1 MIDFA
6 DSSYILTG
14 IRKQELIDFL
24 QNCNNQMRK
33 IFVLCDTNTQ
43 KHCLPLLLKKF
54 PQTKSAS
61 VYSVNPGEAFKT
73 IETATA
79 FWKFLLQQQA
89 DKHTVI
95 VNLGGGVI
103 TDLGGFAASLFKR
116 GVDFIHVPTTLLAMV
131 DAAVGGKN
139 GVNIDSYKNQSGTI
153 VLPEYV
159 YIDTDFLETLQRDE
173 KVNGYA
179 EMIKH
184 ALVADKLFY
193 KSLSEQRNF
202 EALQIIEKAIA
213 IKQSIVASDP
223 YEINE
228 RKLLNFGHTIAHAL
242 ESMYHLQR
250 QNISHGK
257 AVAVGIIVESYLSCK
272 MGFISEA
279 ALNEITGFVQSLF
292 KFDDKDFNVEKLLP
306 FMMADKKNKQGQLRF
321 TLLESI
327 GKGVVDIPVPIAMIE
342 DAFHWFSKQ
351 NPGYGI

>member
-95 VNLGGGVI
+95 INLGGGVI

-159 YIDTDFLETLQRDE
+159 YIDTEFLKSLPHVE

>member
-1 MIDFA
+1 MIGFA
-6 DSSYILTG
+6 DSSYILSG

-24 QNCNNQMRK
+24 HDCNNQKRN
-33 IFVLCDTNTQ
+33 IFVLCDTNTIEY
-43 KHCLPLLLKKF
+43 CLPLFQTLF

-61 VYSVNPGEAFKT
+61 VYCIQSGEAYKT

-95 VNLGGGVI
+95 INLGGGVI

>member
-14 IRKQELIDFL
+14 IKKQQLIDFL
-24 QNCNNQMRK
+24 QDCNNQMRK

-43 KHCLPLLLKKF
+43 QHCLPLLQKKF

-61 VYSVNPGEAFKT
+61 VFSVNPGEAFKT

-95 VNLGGGVI
+95 INLGGGVI

-159 YIDTDFLETLQRDE
+159 YIDTDFLETLQHDE

-179 EMIKH
+179 EIIKH
-184 ALVADKLFY
+184 ALVADKPFY
-193 KSLSEQRNF
+193 KELSEKRNF
-202 EALQIIEKAIA
+202 EELQSIEKAIS
-213 IKQSIVASDP
+213 IKQRIVAADP
-223 YEINE
+223 YEKKE

-242 ESMYHLQR
+242 ESFYQ
-250 QNISHGK
+250 SHQQCIFHGR
-257 AVAVGIIVESYLSCK
+257 AVAAGIMVESYLSRK
-272 MGFISEA
+272 MGFISDDE
-279 ALNEITGFVQSLF
+279 LNHITEFILSLF
-292 KFDDKDFNVEKLLP
+292 AFDDKVLDVEELLP
-306 FMMADKKNKQGQLRF
+306 YMMADKKNKQGQIRF
-321 TLLESI
+321 TLLESV
-327 GKGVVDIPVPIAMIE
+327 GKGIVDVAVPIADIE
-342 DAFHWFSKQ
+342 EALVWFSKQ
-351 NPGYGI
+351 NARYGL

>member
-1 MIDFA
+1 MIGFA
-6 DSSYILTG
+6 DSSYILSG

-24 QNCNNQMRK
+24 HDCNNQKRN
-33 IFVLCDTNTQ
+33 IFVLCDTNTIEY
-43 KHCLPLLLKKF
+43 CLPLFQTLF

-61 VYSVNPGEAFKT
+61 VYCIQSGEAYKT

-159 YIDTDFLETLQRDE
+159 YIDTEFLKSLPHIE

>member
-1 MIDFA
+1 
-6 DSSYILTG
+6 
-14 IRKQELIDFL
+14 
-24 QNCNNQMRK
+24 
-33 IFVLCDTNTQ
+33 
-43 KHCLPLLLKKF
+43 
-54 PQTKSAS
+54 
-61 VYSVNPGEAFKT
+61 
-73 IETATA
+73 
-79 FWKFLLQQQA
+79 
-89 DKHTVI
+89 
-95 VNLGGGVI
+95 
-103 TDLGGFAASLFKR
+103 
-116 GVDFIHVPTTLLAMV
+116 
-131 DAAVGGKN
+131 
-139 GVNIDSYKNQSGTI
+139 
-153 VLPEYV
+153 
-159 YIDTDFLETLQRDE
+159 
-173 KVNGYA
+173 
-179 EMIKH
+179 MIKH

-306 FMMADKKNKQGQLRF
+306 FMMADKNKQGQLRF

>member
-1 MIDFA
+1 MIGFA
-6 DSSYILTG
+6 DSSYILSG

-24 QNCNNQMRK
+24 HDCNNQKRN
-33 IFVLCDTNTQ
+33 IFVLCDTNTIEY
-43 KHCLPLLLKKF
+43 CLPLFQTLF

-61 VYSVNPGEAFKT
+61 VYCIQSGEAYKT

-79 FWKFLLQQQA
+79 FWKLLLQQQA

-131 DAAVGGKN
+131 DAAIGGKN
-139 GVNIDSYKNQSGTI
+139 GVNIDGFKNQSGSI
-153 VLPEYV
+153 VIPRYV
-159 YIDTDFLETLQRDE
+159 YIDTDFLKSLPHIE